1 MIDSE
6 VTKRRDIILDDDIS
20 KNQYLKSILP
30 FDGFVFWASVIGT
43 LEILDYKVYDGVKC
57 TKAG

>member
-30 FDGFVFWASVIGT
+30 
-43 LEILDYKVYDGVKC
+43 
-57 TKAG
+57 